1 MSNHPD
7 EQSRLRSLY
16 AAPLLT
22 GDVAI
27 DQKVLV
33 IAEGRA
39 SAVLFMAKALDMLDI
54 VEDCD
59 DFEDLENAELLLV
72 AVAKKAAADAQVG

>member
-1 MSNHPD
+1 MSNHRD
-7 EQSRLRSLY
+7 EQTRLRSLY

-22 GDVAI
+22 GDVSI
-27 DQKVLV
+27 DQKVLLV
-33 IAEGRA
+33 ADGRA
-39 SAVLFMAKALDMLDI
+39 AGVLFMAKALGMLDT

-72 AVAKKAAADAQVG
+72 AVAEKAAADAQGG